1 MTTIGSPVYCGNS
14 NYPLWLANGRPID
27 SPTTVID
34 NLTKAF
40 TTVVNESNTTTA
52 YNDYPATTQPYASIV
67 YTKDGGTGSNS
78 GLFLQTNGQTNLA
91 INGGGNAIQTF
102 RPVQVSNAEG
112 SFLQINPEGISLNG
126 IASNAITI
134 TDGGGFSLGNTVDI
148 TSQVLAVYN
157 GATNTEA
164 DLRPTSLTLG
174 TYANTT
180 SATSEDFSLYTLAGP
195 TYYAVTPTFAG
206 ITWTSTSGASPLAG
220 ITRVNPAYSS
230 KAVTITGGAFP
241 GTTAQGAYLG
251 GFSTTPVP
259 PGTFNG
265 FILPTLSVAQPG
277 DTVQLSYAYVGTI
290 AAGRVIINGIQVLT
304 IPSQTVWTAA
314 VVNFIST
321 GNDEV
326 EFQVQSVPYTT
337 IATNFNVTNITFS
350 YTVASVSTPEVSVST
365 LGRNSGNYGVLA
377 LRSLYTD
384 GTTVGNAIVI
394 GDSTA
399 SNSTNFIGPTT
410 FSSGVSLANN
420 NIVNVNDLDAVSV
433 NNTGATLTI
442 GATSSNVVISNLG
455 TFTATTVSASSSVN
469 TPALDNPGGFLNI
482 GGTSGSVQVQNASGI
497 FTATLDAV
505 TALSNI
511 FIGGSSLGAYLYH
524 VGSIEG
530 RTGGAAMSNIKYLN
544 NDAACATGIHH
555 YTPNFTGY
563 KTISMPLPP
572 KQILTGR
579 NNNTFGNNYSGDSYI
594 SSQGFTLPAY
604 SVFSY
609 SNIGSGTTTTIS
621 NNQTIPYYYADS
633 GPGFSPSSSAQ
644 SYSLVPLIT

>member
-34 NLTKAF
+34 NDTKGF
-40 TTVVNESNTTTA
+40 TTVVNESNTTVA
-52 YNDYPATTQPYASIV
+52 YNDFPATTQPYASIV

-91 INGGGNAIQTF
+91 INGGGNAIQAF

-134 TDGGGFSLGNTVDI
+134 TDGGGFALGNTVDI
-148 TSQVLAVYN
+148 TQGVLAVYN

-164 DLRPTSLTLG
+164 DLRPTSLNFG

-180 SATSEDFSLYTLAGP
+180 SNRTEDFAGYTLAGP
-195 TYYAVTPTFAG
+195 TYYAVTPTYGG
-206 ITWTSTSGASPLAG
+206 ITWTSTSGASPLGG

-241 GTTAQGAYLG
+241 GALAQGAYLG

-290 AAGRVIINGIQVLT
+290 AAGRVVVNGIQVQT
-304 IPSQTVWTAA
+304 IPSTTVWTSA
-314 VVNFIST
+314 VVSFVST

-326 EFQVQSVPYTT
+326 EFLVQSVPYTT
-337 IATNFNVTNITFS
+337 IATNFNITNIVFT
-350 YTVASVSTPEVSVST
+350 YTISAVSTPEVGLAT
-365 LGRNSGNYGVLA
+365 LGRNSSGYGILA
-377 LRSLYTD
+377 LASLYTD

-394 GDSTA
+394 GDPTA
-399 SNSTNFIGPTT
+399 SDSTNFTGPTT
-410 FSSGVSLANN
+410 FSAGVSLANN
-420 NIVNVNDLDAVSV
+420 SITNVNVLDATAVDNV
-433 NNTGATLTI
+433 GATLTI

-455 TFTATTVSASSSVN
+455 TFSATNVNTAAVDNPSSSLLIGSNSSSVRIQNADYIFTQHLDAGLGNNLYIGYDAATSN
-469 TPALDNPGGFLNI
+469 TIMDKVYSLNCVPASSGGGLFSNVRLMNQAPACGPAVLQFLNNI
-482 GGTSGSVQVQNASGI
+482 GGFHIGSLTVPPQSV
-497 FTATLDAV
+497 
-505 TALSNI
+505 
-511 FIGGSSLGAYLYH
+511 GG
-524 VGSIEG
+524 V
-530 RTGGAAMSNIKYLN
+530 
-544 NDAACATGIHH
+544 
-555 YTPNFTGY
+555 
-563 KTISMPLPP
+563 
-572 KQILTGR
+572 R
-579 NNNTFGNNYSGDSYI
+579 NNVVFGNSWVGNEFI
-594 SSQGFTLPAY
+594 NNQGITVPAY
-604 SVFSY
+604 SVFTY
-609 SNIGSGTTTTIS
+609 SNFGSGVSTQFSNNTTT
-621 NNQTIPYYYADS
+621 PFFYADT
-633 GPGFSPSSSAQ
+633 GFAPSASTQ
-644 SYSLVPLIT
+644 IYSLVPILV